1 MPNQPQLPPFD
12 VQELGS
18 TYSSLWMSELLIL
31 ALRLNPVTL
40 QRKPIVVA
48 CIRDYLNSD
57 PQLMI
62 IDEAWKI
69 DGLVNRHPS
78 TTRWSGTLPAA
89 LMMLHQTTCPSH
101 ASSSRHSLFAW
112 GRSSLPN
119 QRGQLG
125 GAAHHPNRF
134 TQGCKPLRWLF
145 RCFFFG
151 LHVVEPHG
159 QRPGHQTLAV
169 GLPS

>member
-62 IDEAWKI
+62 IDEA
-69 DGLVNRHPS
+69 
-78 TTRWSGTLPAA
+78 
-89 LMMLHQTTCPSH
+89 
-101 ASSSRHSLFAW
+101 
-112 GRSSLPN
+112 
-119 QRGQLG
+119 
-125 GAAHHPNRF
+125 
-134 TQGCKPLRWLF
+134 
-145 RCFFFG
+145 
-151 LHVVEPHG
+151 
-159 QRPGHQTLAV
+159 
-169 GLPS
+169 